1 MIVVADASPLIAMA
15 RIRRLDLLR
24 SVFGHLLVPD
34 AVWREVVEAGEDKAG
49 TIDVTAANWI
59 ERRAI
64 VDSSLVN
71 LLRHDL
77 GAGEAE
83 AIVLAREA
91 RADFVLMDERL
102 GRSAAH
108 NLGLKVVGLVG
119 VLIEARERGLIT
131 DANEIMDQL
140 HRQAGFW
147 ISTELRQL
155 VTG

>member
-24 SVFGHLLVPD
+24 SVFGQLLVPD

-91 RADFVLMDERL
+91 RA
-102 GRSAAH
+102 
-108 NLGLKVVGLVG
+108 
-119 VLIEARERGLIT
+119 
-131 DANEIMDQL
+131 
-140 HRQAGFW
+140 
-147 ISTELRQL
+147 ISY
-155 VTG
+155 